1 MGDWNYMSQSTACI
15 DTQFAGSTLTCALPT
30 HTSYDKAYTMAASL
44 PKCTANSYDC
54 YNDKYCRFCFSHA
67 DEYWALEAAMGV
79 SVPRCDPADQEKY
92 NCPSKTQINSWRKN
106 GLLSKVHYFWGH
118 NNLPLP
124 SNDAPQM

>member
-1 MGDWNYMSQSTACI
+1 
-15 DTQFAGSTLTCALPT
+15 
-30 HTSYDKAYTMAASL
+30 
-44 PKCTANSYDC
+44 
-54 YNDKYCRFCFSHA
+54 
-67 DEYWALEAAMGV
+67 MGV
-79 SVPRCDPADQEKY
+79 SVPKCDPADQEKY

>member
-1 MGDWNYMSQSTACI
+1 MSVYIICLCCNLSLRLQL
-15 DTQFAGSTLTCALPT
+15 TLT
-30 HTSYDKAYTMAASL
+30 HTPFSFIPHS
-44 PKCTANSYDC
+44 
-54 YNDKYCRFCFSHA
+54 FCFSHA

-79 SVPRCDPADQEKY
+79 SVPKCDPADQEKY